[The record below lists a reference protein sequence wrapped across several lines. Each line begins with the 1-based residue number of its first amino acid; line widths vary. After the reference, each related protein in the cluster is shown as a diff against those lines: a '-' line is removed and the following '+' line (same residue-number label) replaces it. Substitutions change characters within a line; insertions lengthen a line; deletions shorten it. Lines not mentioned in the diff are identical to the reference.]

1 MFMMG
6 YSKKINSTNPHI
18 SENLGEVGGLC
29 VKSQVIK
36 NVGLQALQARIQTAE
51 GTFLGFLVLFATIPH
66 LPDQLGERLALGID
80 DSYGIRSVLQGVSK
94 GTSPSID

>member
-1 MFMMG
+1 MDIT
-6 YSKKINSTNPHI
+6 YPHI
-18 SENLGEVGGLC
+18 SENLGEIGSLC

-51 GTFLGFLVLFATIPH
+51 GTFLGLLVLFAAIPH

-80 DSYGIRSVLQGVSK
+80 DSYGMRSVLQGVSK
-94 GTSPSID
+94 GISPSID

>member
-1 MFMMG
+1 MISA
-6 YSKKINSTNPHI
+6 YPHI
-18 SENLGEVGGLC
+18 PKNLGEVGGLC

-80 DSYGIRSVLQGVSK
+80 DGYGMRSVLQGVSEDI
-94 GTSPSID
+94 SPNID